1 MNYRPDIDGLRA
13 VAIILV
19 VIFHAFPKI
28 MPGGFIGVD
37 IFFVISGYLISGVII
52 SHLAAGTFTFRHFYA
67 RRVLRIFPAL
77 ALLLAVC
84 LAGGWLVL
92 KPNEYMAL
100 GKHILGGATFISN
113 IFLYQDTGYFETAA
127 HAKPLL
133 NLWSLG
139 IEEQFYIIFPLLVW
153 LCWRYFPR
161 LATIFVILCLLSFL
175 DNLLLYKSH
184 PNADFYLPLSRFWE
198 LLAGA
203 ALQAL
208 TNTALRD
215 KLQIRKSFRKC
226 ADRMAEKLSRGGI
239 PAAICGCVLL
249 LVAVFTCE
257 NDTGNYPG
265 YMALLPVG
273 ASFCL
278 IAAGPQ
284 NAINRIILAN
294 PASVFIGKISYT
306 LYLWHWPLLSFAYI
320 LLGSQAY
327 WQAHGLR
334 CALVAIAFILATLT
348 WRLVEE
354 PIRHGKFLGKGKI
367 PVLIA
372 AMAIVAAGGLTI
384 WLSRGFIPVLN
395 DQNRDIY
402 EQLIKPAIRD
412 AACFAYTGTENGD
425 FDYCRFNNAGS
436 RQTVALLG
444 DSHAHSAFPGLAELG
459 DEIGFNTVF
468 MGRFPVWTFYSD
480 NTRQPDLMLE
490 VLKNKKDIRDVIL
503 IVRGSIYSAAA
514 HNPGDRRDG
523 SLPGMTE
530 EHLYNEMADF
540 VKKITA
546 LGKNIILV
554 EDNPDLDI
562 DAHEA
567 INPGLSL
574 KPIRDDYPQT
584 RKADALERQKPYL
597 AMLDKLAKIP
607 GVTVLRGTLDA
618 FCPGETC
625 LVFNKDKLPL
635 YYDDD
640 HLSLAGS
647 QKLARE
653 IIAPY
658 FERNKNK
665 SHF

>member
-1 MNYRPDIDGLRA
+1 MKYRPDIDGLRA

-19 VIFHAFPKI
+19 VIFHAFPNI

-52 SHLAAGTFTFRHFYA
+52 SSLGAENFSFVQFYS

-84 LAGGWLVL
+84 LGGGFFFLN
-92 KPNEYMAL
+92 PDEYMAL
-100 GKHILGGATFISN
+100 GKHIFGGATFLSN
-113 IFLYQDTGYFETAA
+113 IFLYGETGYFDTAA

-139 IEEQFYIIFPLLVW
+139 IEEQFYIVFPLLVW
-153 LCWRYFPR
+153 FCWRYFPR
-161 LATIFVILCLLSFL
+161 LATIFAILCLLSFL
-175 DNLLLYKSH
+175 DNLLLYKNH
-184 PNADFYLPLSRFWE
+184 PDADFYLPLSRFWE

-208 TNTALRD
+208 TSAALRE
-215 KLQIRKSFRKC
+215 KLKVRGRFKRS
-226 ADRMAEKLSRGGI
+226 ADWLAEKLARGGA
-239 PAAICGCVLL
+239 PAALCGCVLL
-249 LVAVFTCE
+249 FIGIFTCE
-257 NDTGNYPG
+257 NNTGNYPG

-284 NAINRIILAN
+284 NAINRKVLAN

-306 LYLWHWPLLSFAYI
+306 LYLWHWPLLSFAWL
-320 LLGSQAY
+320 LLGAQAY

-334 CALVAIAFILATLT
+334 FVLVAIAFVLATLT

-354 PIRHGKFLGKGKI
+354 PIRHGKFLGKAKI
-367 PVLIA
+367 SVLMA
-372 AMAIVAAGGLTI
+372 AMAIIAAGGLTI
-384 WLSRGFIPVLN
+384 WLSKGFIPFLN
-395 DQNRDIY
+395 EYNRAIY
-402 EQLIKPAIRD
+402 AQLNAIPATD
-412 AACFAYTGTENGD
+412 EAGFAYAGIKEGNLD
-425 FDYCRFNNAGS
+425 FCRFNNADHPE
-436 RQTVALLG
+436 TVAVVG
-444 DSHAHSAFPGLAELG
+444 DSHALSAYPGIAELG
-459 DEIGFNTVF
+459 KRAGFNTVLL
-468 MGRFPVWTFYSD
+468 GRFPVWSYYRD
-480 NTRQPDLMLE
+480 NTLQPGLIL
-490 VLKNKKDIRDVIL
+490 DILAAKQDIKTVFL
-503 IVRGSIYSAAA
+503 IIRGNTYMASN
-514 HNPGDRRDG
+514 HNPGHHKHDI
-523 SLPGMTE
+523 LPNMTE

-540 VKKITA
+540 VKKIVG
-546 LGKNIILV
+546 LGKKVILV

-562 DAHEA
+562 DVHEA
-567 INPGLSL
+567 IYPGLRL
-574 KPIRDDYPQT
+574 NPVREDYPQT
-584 RKADALERQKPYL
+584 RKADALARQKQYL
-597 AMLDKLAKIP
+597 ATLDKLAKIP

-625 LVFNKDKLPL
+625 PVFNKDNLPL

-658 FERNKNK
+658 FGLKP
-665 SHF
+665 